1 METNKTLAEIN
12 AERKAII
19 EEGIKNIK
27 SKRQY
32 GVVYSARELSIM
44 SGGLI
49 PAKNLQAS
57 FDRARLEHYSRGW
70 SGTSY
75 LLYGKLHINF
85 VVEYRV
91 LTYKIFDENGEL
103 IRTYT
108 KKKPITKIKF

>member
-19 EEGIKNIK
+19 EEGIKNIR

-49 PAKNLQAS
+49 PEKNLQAS
-57 FDRARLEHYSRGW
+57 FERGRRDCYSRCR
-70 SGTSY
+70 STSY
-75 LLYGKLHINF
+75 LLYGQIWVEF
-85 VVEYRV
+85 VVEYTT
-91 LTYKIFDENGEL
+91 LTYKIFDENEEL
-103 IRTYT
+103 VRTYT
-108 KKKPITKIKF
+108 KKKPITKVKF